1 MKEKNRGRLY
11 PKIRLGVSACVI
23 GEKVRFD
30 GGHKSSAFLVDELA
44 PWVDF
49 VSFCPEM
56 SAGLG
61 SPRPAI
67 RLVLVDDY
75 IRVQGASR
83 RSLDVTESLLSAV
96 DSLTIKARDLTG
108 FVFCAKSPSCG
119 MERVKVYQPSGDPL
133 PQMRPGVFAGKLMV
147 SYPQIPCE
155 ETGRLNDRLLRE
167 SFLCRLFC
175 HGDWQQLC
183 KDGLTRASLVEF
195 HSRYKLLL
203 MAHSPEHYRKI
214 GPMLADLRGK
224 DLIVLGEQYIRCL
237 MDGLAITA
245 TRKKHT
251 NVLMHIQGYFK
262 RQLSSVDKK
271 ALTEMILRYQ
281 QGLLPLSAPLE
292 MLCHHLRHF
301 PDDYLQ
307 LQTYF
312 QPYPIELVTKS
323 VI

>member
-1 MKEKNRGRLY
+1 MKGKNSGRVY
-11 PKIRLGVSACVI
+11 SKIRLGVSACVI

-30 GGHKSSAFLVDELA
+30 GGHKSSVFLVDELA
-44 PWVDF
+44 PWVEF
-49 VSFCPEM
+49 VPFCPEM

-67 RLVLVDDY
+67 RLVLKDEQLR
-75 IRVQGASR
+75 IMGSSK

-96 DSLTIKARDLTG
+96 DSLALKAKGLTG

-133 PQMRPGVFAGKLMV
+133 PETRSGVFAGKMMG
-147 SYPQIPCE
+147 SYPHLPCE

-175 HGDWQQLC
+175 HGQWQQLC
-183 KDGLTRASLVEF
+183 QTGLTRAGLVEF

-214 GPMLADLRGK
+214 GPMLSDLKGQ
-224 DLIVLGEQYIRCL
+224 DLHSLGEQYIQCL
-237 MDGLAITA
+237 MEGLAVTA

-262 RQLSSVDKK
+262 RQLSSVDKT

-281 QGLLPLSAPLE
+281 QGLLPLNTPLE
-292 MLCHHLRHF
+292 MICHHLRHN

-312 QPYPIELVTKS
+312 QPYPAELVVKS